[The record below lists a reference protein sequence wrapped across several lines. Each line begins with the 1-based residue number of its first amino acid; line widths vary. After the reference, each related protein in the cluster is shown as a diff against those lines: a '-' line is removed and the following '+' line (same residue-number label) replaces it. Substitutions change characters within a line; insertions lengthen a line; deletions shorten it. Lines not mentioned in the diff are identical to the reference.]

1 VKKPWLQLIF
11 MASGQPGKGNGTIW
25 VNKGKKGHGLIK
37 ASSDHEPAVFLCSRQ
52 QEANRTPEFATPTL
66 TTLKTYAIKKKAPN
80 VAGPSQRLTSP
91 DVSADAYCGG
101 SGGANAIDNACDEG
115 CCSCG
120 GSASCALDNLV

>member
-91 DVSADAYCGG
+91 DVSADDAGGG
-101 SGGANAIDNACDEG
+101 SDGANAIDNACDEC